1 MTEREDLAAAFVADT
16 GWDAAARQ
24 ALAGDASSRRFV
36 RLRRGGGGTA
46 EGVGAPPPNN
56 DLAAF
61 ARVAELLRALDLS
74 VPAILRADTGR
85 GFLLVED
92 FGDTVFANLLDAG
105 ADPAPLYELAV
116 DMLIALH
123 QRFQGADD
131 LPRYDA
137 ELFAEQAALFA
148 DLFAPAADR
157 VAFVAAWRQAL
168 AAADA
173 LPQSLLL
180 RDCFAGNLVHLPD
193 RPGVKACGLLDFQD
207 AGVGPVAYDLMSLLE
222 DARRDVPETVAK
234 MAIDRYLAA
243 FPAIDRGDFETACAV
258 LAAQRHTRIIAVF
271 TRLAGTAG
279 KDAYLQHLPRCRRML
294 QQRLAHPALADVAAW
309 IRTQAPETLT

>member
-1 MTEREDLAAAFVADT
+1 MSERDDLVAAFVADA
-16 GWDAAARQ
+16 GLGAAERQ
-24 ALAGDASSRRFV
+24 TLAGDASSRRFV
-36 RLRRGGGGTA
+36 RLRRADGDTA
-46 EGVGAPPPNN
+46 VLMDAPPPHN
-56 DLAAF
+56 DLPAF
-61 ARVAELLRALDLS
+61 ARVAELLRRLDLS
-74 VPAILRADTGR
+74 VPAILRADADR

-92 FGDTVFANLLDAG
+92 FGDAVFANLLDAG
-105 ADPAPLYELAV
+105 GEPAPLYALAV

-123 QRFQGADD
+123 RRFDGADD

-137 ELFAEQAALFA
+137 DLFAEQAALFA
-148 DLFAPAADR
+148 DLFAPTADR
-157 VAFVAAWRQAL
+157 AAFVAAWRQAL

-180 RDCFAGNLVHLPD
+180 RDCFAGNLVHLRD

-207 AGVGPVAYDLMSLLE
+207 AGIGPVAYDLMSLIE
-222 DARRDVPETVAK
+222 DARRDVPAAVAK

-243 FPAIDRGDFETACAV
+243 FPEIDRGAFEAACAV

-271 TRLAGTAG
+271 TRLARTAG

-294 QQRLAHPALADVAAW
+294 RQRLRHPALAEVAAW
-309 IRTQAPETLT
+309 IRTQAPETLS

>member
-1 MTEREDLAAAFVADT
+1 MTERDDLAAAFLDDA
-16 GWDAAARQ
+16 GWAAVARQ

-36 RLRRGGGGTA
+36 RLRRAGGDTA
-46 EGVGAPPPNN
+46 VLMDAPPPHN

-74 VPAILRADTGR
+74 VPTVLRADTDR

-92 FGDTVFANLLDAG
+92 FGDAVFANLLDAG
-105 ADPAPLYELAV
+105 ANPAPLYELAV
-116 DMLIALH
+116 DMLMALH

-137 ELFAEQAALFA
+137 DLFAEQAALFA
-148 DLFAPAADR
+148 DLFAPTADR
-157 VAFVAAWRQAL
+157 AAFAAAWRQAL
-168 AAADA
+168 TAVDA

-193 RPGVKACGLLDFQD
+193 RPNVKACGLLDFQD
-207 AGVGPVAYDLMSLLE
+207 AGVGPVAYDLMSLVE
-222 DARRDVPETVAK
+222 DARRDVPAAVAK
-234 MAIDRYLAA
+234 TAIDRYLTA
-243 FPAIDRGDFETACAV
+243 FPEMDRGAFEAACAV

-271 TRLAGTAG
+271 TRLAQTAG
-279 KDAYLQHLPRCRRML
+279 KDAYLKHLPRCRRML
-294 QQRLAHPALADVAAW
+294 RQRLEHPALAEVAAW
-309 IRTQAPETLT
+309 IRSNAPETLT